1 MLHGLSPKKM
11 RSAYDVVVV
20 GGGAMGCATAFWLK
34 TLSPKLTVAVV
45 ERDPSY
51 KRASTGLS
59 VGSFRQQFSLSENIQ
74 LSMFSSRFLQH
85 DLPSALAV
93 REDEPANI
101 SLVEGGYL
109 LLASEEASMRE
120 NHREQLKHQAKV
132 RLLTPP
138 ELQKQFPW
146 LNVQGLALGSHGY
159 ANEGWFDPYALLY
172 AFKQKCVQLGVE
184 YVTDE
189 VVGFDLGP
197 GKVRQVQLK
206 QRGRV
211 GCGWVVHATG
221 PWAAETAR
229 LAGVRDFPVRPRKR
243 AVFQFHCP
251 SAPASLFPLT
261 VDPSGL
267 YFRSDGPAQYFLCG
281 MSPSPDEPDPDWDS
295 ELDPELRVDDG
306 LFHDRLWPLLAHRVP
321 AFEQLKLKSSWAG
334 LYEYNTLD
342 QNSICGP
349 HPELGNLLF
358 ANGFSGHGIQQS
370 PGRARGVQPVP
381 HRGPDQARVRPH
393 RQARASV
400 GAVHCISY

>member
-1 MLHGLSPKKM
+1 M
-11 RSAYDVVVV
+11 RAAYDVVVA
-20 GGGAMGCATAFWLK
+20 GGGAMGSATAFWLK
-34 TLSPKLTVAVV
+34 TLSPKLKVAVV
-45 ERDPSY
+45 ERDPTY

-74 LSMFSSRFLQH
+74 LSMFSSKFLKH
-85 DLPSALAV
+85 DLPSALAINNGELV
-93 REDEPANI
+93 DI

-109 LLASEEASMRE
+109 LLASNGGQGEASMRE
-120 NHREQLKHQAKV
+120 SHREQMKHQAKV

-138 ELQKQFPW
+138 QLQEQFPW
-146 LNVQGLALGSHGY
+146 LNVEGLALGSHGY

-184 YVTDE
+184 YMTDE

-197 GKVRQVQLK
+197 GKIHHVQLK

-221 PWAAETAR
+221 PWAAETAS
-229 LAGVRDFPVRPRKR
+229 LAGVLNFPVRPRKR

-251 SAPASLFPLT
+251 SAPLRFPLT
-261 VDPSGL
+261 VDPTGM
-267 YFRSDGPAQYFLCG
+267 YFRSDGPANYFLCG
-281 MSPSPDEPDPDWDS
+281 MSPSLEEPDPDWDS
-295 ELDPELRVDDG
+295 KLDPELRVDDS
-306 LFHDRLWPLLAHRVP
+306 LFYDRLWPLLAHRVP

-349 HPELGNLLF
+349 HPELSNLLF

-370 PGRARGVQPVP
+370 PA
-381 HRGPDQARVRPH
+381 
-393 RQARASV
+393 V
-400 GAVHCISY
+400 GLALAELVVYNQYRTIDLTRLGYSRIAKHEPLWERCIV